1 LTPFLFSALKHCADR
16 IDTIGDKHG
25 RMRSFVELT
34 APEVND
40 LSPEAVAVVPV
51 GAIEQ
56 HGPHLPL
63 ITDLLIAESVA
74 RDAVADY
81 GEAYDL
87 WLLPSLAFSRSAGS
101 LMPLADDV
109 GRRLASTPLLKL
121 VLLNAHGS
129 DSALLEVCARELQ
142 LAYGLCP
149 FIVHTSVPGSGVHGG
164 RDETAVVLHLRPDLV
179 DLALARRDVPQ
190 QAARYKEIRFGPTV
204 AFGWLSEDAG
214 PDGDPGD
221 PTLASADL
229 GRKLYGEMLTGV
241 GEALLEVSAFASP
254 LPH

>member
-1 LTPFLFSALKHCADR
+1 
-16 IDTIGDKHG
+16 
-25 RMRSFVELT
+25 MRSFAELT

-63 ITDLLIAESVA
+63 ITDLLIAESTA

-87 WLLPSLAFSRSAGS
+87 WLLPPLAFSRSAGS

-109 GRRLASTPLLKL
+109 GRRLTATPLLKL
-121 VLLNAHGS
+121 VLVNAHGS
-129 DSALLEVCARELQ
+129 NAALLEVCARELQ

-149 FIVHTSVPGSGVHGG
+149 FVVHTSAPGCGVHGG
-164 RDETAVVLHLRPDLV
+164 RDEPYVVLHLRPDLV
-179 DLALARRDVPQ
+179 DLELARPDMPQ
-190 QAARYKEIRFGPTV
+190 QAARYKEVRFGGTV
-204 AFGWLSEDAG
+204 GFGWLSEDTG
-214 PDGDPGD
+214 PDGAPGA
-221 PTLASADL
+221 PTLASGGL
-229 GRKLYGEMLTGV
+229 GREHYGEMLGGV
-241 GEALLEVSAFASP
+241 GEALLEVAACASP